1 MSWQCEVLKV
11 TMCHSFMCMLLKFL
25 LLTFDLAKQKG
36 HTMKER
42 AVLFSCIYPLGPAN
56 LSDHFMAKSVLFEPC
71 TLMSIYP
78 NDKRWLMYEYD
89 MDFLM

>member
-1 MSWQCEVLKV
+1 
-11 TMCHSFMCMLLKFL
+11 
-25 LLTFDLAKQKG
+25 
-36 HTMKER
+36 
-42 AVLFSCIYPLGPAN
+42 
-56 LSDHFMAKSVLFEPC
+56 MAKSVLFEPC